1 MVPFIFRSP
10 VAWSKEGISPPLPLD
25 GARSAVPTWNPAG
38 DAAFALD
45 VRARIAGAWTPWV
58 PLARWGSRERS
69 SLNGSAQGIAVETD
83 TVTLDAPGEAL
94 QLRVREGEPA
104 SVRSLAVAIAR
115 ARAHVPSSQPDEH
128 SVDLV
133 VPEYSQYTAEGERGW
148 CSPTSLSM
156 VMAYYA
162 RRFERADWRL
172 DVASVAARVHD
183 ARYGGTGNWAFNVAF
198 AGSLGLTAFVAYLD
212 DLEHA
217 RRFLRRAMPLVISY
231 SWSEGELDGAPLA
244 RSDGHLAVLRGVTS
258 QGDAILNDPAQ
269 PRIRTAYPRAQLE
282 RLWIEGSGGL
292 CYVVV
297 PHELAADALALAGG
311 NA

>member
-1 MVPFIFRSP
+1 MTPLVYLSATPWSDDRCSP
-10 VAWSKEGISPPLPLD
+10 LLPLD
-25 GARSAVPTWNPAG
+25 GARSVVPTWNPSG
-38 DAAFALD
+38 DAELVLD
-45 VRARIAGAWTPWV
+45 VRARTAGTWTPWV
-58 PLARWGSRERS
+58 PLARWGPHERS
-69 SLNGSAQGIAVETD
+69 SLNGSAPGIAVETD
-83 TVTLDAPGEAL
+83 VVRLEAPGEAL
-94 QLRVREGEPA
+94 QLRVREGDA
-104 SVRSLAVAIAR
+104 SAVRSLAVAIPHTSPYA
-115 ARAHVPSSQPDEH
+115 PSSQPDEH

-133 VPEYSQYTAEGERGW
+133 VPEQSQYVVEGERGW

-198 AGSLGLTAFVAYLD
+198 AGSLGFTAFVAYLD

-231 SWSEGELDGAPLA
+231 SWAEGELDGAPLA
-244 RSDGHLAVLRGVTS
+244 RSDGHLAVLRGATS
-258 QGDAILNDPAQ
+258 QGDAILNDPAHPQ
-269 PRIRTAYPRAQLE
+269 IRTVYPRAQLE